1 MFFRFV
7 WFNNIDEILIIEFGK
22 LFFVVILLMLII
34 GNSCI
39 MGYRGKGGEGGG
51 VYRWIN
57 VVLFW
62 FFVVYYV
69 VFF

>member
-22 LFFVVILLMLII
+22 LFFVVIFLMLII

-39 MGYRGKGGEGGG
+39 MGYRGKGGEGG

>member
-1 MFFRFV
+1 M

-39 MGYRGKGGEGGG
+39 MGYRGKGGGGG
-51 VYRWIN
+51 V
-57 VVLFW
+57 
-62 FFVVYYV
+62 
-69 VFF
+69 

>member
-1 MFFRFV
+1 MCDLI
-7 WFNNIDEILIIEFGK
+7 IDEILIIEFGK

-39 MGYRGKGGEGGG
+39 MGYRGKGGEG